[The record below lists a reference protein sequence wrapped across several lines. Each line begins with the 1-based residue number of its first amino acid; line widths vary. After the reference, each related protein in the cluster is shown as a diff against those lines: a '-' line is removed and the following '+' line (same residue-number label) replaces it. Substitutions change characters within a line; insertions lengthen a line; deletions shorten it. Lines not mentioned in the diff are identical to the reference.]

1 MPNRHYDCDYKSF
14 PWERQGGPENWRQ
27 SNTTTAAI
35 ARRRRRGTRTR
46 TNATKT
52 TIIATTVT
60 TEEKQL
66 YTNNNNN
73 SRKNNNNKRMS
84 VQTLQGP
91 SDSLLP
97 PKNKT
102 NIYHLG
108 KHQFLETERD
118 SSDRERLRTEIQ

>member
-1 MPNRHYDCDYKSF
+1 M
-14 PWERQGGPENWRQ
+14 
-27 SNTTTAAI
+27 
-35 ARRRRRGTRTR
+35 
-46 TNATKT
+46 
-52 TIIATTVT
+52 ATTVT

-66 YTNNNNN
+66 YTDNNSN
-73 SRKNNNNKRMS
+73 SRKNNNNKRTS